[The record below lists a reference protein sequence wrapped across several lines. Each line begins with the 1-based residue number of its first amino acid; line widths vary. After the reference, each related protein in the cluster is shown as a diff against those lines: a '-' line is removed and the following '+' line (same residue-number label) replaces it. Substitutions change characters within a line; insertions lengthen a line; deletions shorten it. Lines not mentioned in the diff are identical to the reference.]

1 VGQDIK
7 IRVILV
13 RSYTTHRVY
22 LHAFMIGTLI
32 WEQTSLKECFQKKD
46 VIYCRGAFC
55 TE

>member
-7 IRVILV
+7 IHVTLV
-13 RSYTTHRVY
+13 RRYTTHRVY
-22 LHAFMIGTLI
+22 LHSFMSGTLI
-32 WEQTSLKECFQKKD
+32 WEQTSLKERFQKKD